1 MNFQHWDVLITGVLA
16 FVTAWVGKNLDFKG
30 LVRKTEIENR
40 DEIYT
45 SWKEMY
51 ETKAADHNELK
62 AEYNSVRQTV
72 FDLEEKFSQ
81 LKLEMADLKRSMQ
94 EKEDGYLLQISQL
107 EERVDELEEE
117 NASLKEELETFKGG
131 GKFEQH

>member
-81 LKLEMADLKRSMQ
+81 LKFEMAGLKRSMQ

>member
-1 MNFQHWDVLITGVLA
+1 MWKYIIAAIGGLA
-16 FVTAWVGKNLDFKG
+16 TAWVGKQIDFKG
-30 LVRKTEIENR
+30 IVRKSEIESK

-81 LKLEMADLKRSMQ
+81 LKFEMADLKRSMQ

>member
-1 MNFQHWDVLITGVLA
+1 MNDEMWKYIIAAIGGLA
-16 FVTAWVGKNLDFKG
+16 TAWVGKQIDFKG
-30 LVRKTEIENR
+30 IVRKSEIESK

-81 LKLEMADLKRSMQ
+81 LKFEMADLKRSMQ

-131 GKFEQH
+131 GKFEQY

>member
-1 MNFQHWDVLITGVLA
+1 MNDEMWKYIIAAIGGL
-16 FVTAWVGKNLDFKG
+16 VTAWVGKQIDFKG
-30 LVRKTEIENR
+30 IVRKSEIESK

-81 LKLEMADLKRSMQ
+81 LKFEMADLKRSMQ

>member
-1 MNFQHWDVLITGVLA
+1 MNDEMWKYIIAAIGGLA
-16 FVTAWVGKNLDFKG
+16 TAWVGKQIDFKG
-30 LVRKTEIENR
+30 IVRKSEIESK

-81 LKLEMADLKRSMQ
+81 LKFEMADLKRSMQ

>member
-1 MNFQHWDVLITGVLA
+1 MNFEHWDVLITGLLA
-16 FVTAWVGKNLDFKG
+16 FATAWVGKNIDFKG
-30 LVRKTEIENR
+30 LVRKTEIESR

-81 LKLEMADLKRSMQ
+81 LKFEMADLKRSMH
-94 EKEDGYLLQISQL
+94 EKEEGYLLQISQL
-107 EERVDELEEE
+107 EDRVDELEEE

-131 GKFEQH
+131 DQFEQH

>member
-1 MNFQHWDVLITGVLA
+1 
-16 FVTAWVGKNLDFKG
+16 
-30 LVRKTEIENR
+30 
-40 DEIYT
+40 
-45 SWKEMY
+45 MY

-81 LKLEMADLKRSMQ
+81 LKFEMADLKRSMQ

>member
-40 DEIYT
+40 DELYT

-81 LKLEMADLKRSMQ
+81 LKFEMADLKRSMQ

>member
-1 MNFQHWDVLITGVLA
+1 MNDEMWKYIIAAIGGLA
-16 FVTAWVGKNLDFKG
+16 TAWVGKQIDFKG
-30 LVRKTEIENR
+30 IVRKSEIESK

-81 LKLEMADLKRSMQ
+81 LKFEMAGLKRSMQ

>member
-81 LKLEMADLKRSMQ
+81 LKFEMAYLNRSRQ
-94 EKEDGYLLQISQL
+94 ETEDGYLLQISPIA
-107 EERVDELEEE
+107 ERVDELEEE